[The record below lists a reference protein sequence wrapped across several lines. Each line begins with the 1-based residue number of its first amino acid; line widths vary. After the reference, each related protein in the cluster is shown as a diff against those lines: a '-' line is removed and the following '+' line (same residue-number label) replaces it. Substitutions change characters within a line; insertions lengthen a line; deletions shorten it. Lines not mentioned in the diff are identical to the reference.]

1 MNFKG
6 IKQRIEKLAAATEV
20 PVAYQAEQVVRH
32 WRETGDLRFP
42 DRRRVPIAVFRHI
55 IGAAVRPVAAIPL
68 PDAGGASLAAL
79 GPEGGHR
86 GRTG

>member
-32 WRETGDLRFP
+32 WRETGEFSFQDGG
-42 DRRRVPIAVFRHI
+42 RVPIAVFRHI
-55 IGAAVRPVAAIPL
+55 IAP
-68 PDAGGASLAAL
+68 AAL
-79 GPEGGHR
+79 AEQRSGSHA
-86 GRTG
+86 